1 MPTTTIKRPYTKLY
15 IALENER
22 TKQQEK
28 SKTKSKPKPVLWF
41 SLRNKS
47 SSYRLLSDSDS
58 KSECL
63 SPKKKI

>member
-1 MPTTTIKRPYTKLY
+1 MPTSKRPYTKLY

-22 TKQQEK
+22 QEK

-63 SPKKKI
+63 SPRKNI